1 MTRTHL
7 NAQKSKIKYPLT
19 STKGNNKKTE
29 IKIGKGKNEV
39 VFNDENLVIIAGP
52 CSLENQD
59 DSIALAKN
67 LKKSGAHIFRGMIF
81 KPRSS
86 PYSFQGLGNPGI
98 ETIKAIKSK
107 IKIPVISEARSESE
121 ADIIAENCDI
131 LQIGTRNMTNYQL
144 LEYIGR
150 LNIPILLKR
159 GMGSTIEE
167 WLCAAEYI
175 LNQGNQ
181 RVILCE
187 RGIRTFE
194 TATRFTLDIAAIPLV
209 KELSH
214 LPVII
219 DPSHAS
225 GKRSLVPPLSIAGVG
240 AGANG
245 IMIEVHNKPES
256 AFSDAQQTVSV
267 ETFSELV
274 KLAKIVSKTIKFQ

>member
-1 MTRTHL
+1 MSFKPL
-7 NAQKSKIKYPLT
+7 SPQKSDIQYHLASRKKDKIRSDIIVGT
-19 STKGNNKKTE
+19 GDNKV
-29 IKIGKGKNEV
+29 II
-39 VFNDENLVIIAGP
+39 NDENLTIIAGP
-52 CSLENQD
+52 CSLESRD
-59 DSIALAKN
+59 DSVALAKT
-67 LKKSGAHIFRGMIF
+67 LKICGANIFRGMIF

-86 PYSFQGLGNPGI
+86 PYSFQGVGKTGI
-98 ETIKAIKSK
+98 ETIKAIKSEVD
-107 IKIPVISEARSESE
+107 IPIVSEARNERE
-121 ADIIAENCDI
+121 ADVIAENCDL

>member
-1 MTRTHL
+1 MPRTHL
-7 NAQKSKIKYPLT
+7 NAQKSKIKYPLI
-19 STKGNNKKTE
+19 SIKGHNKKTE
-29 IKIGKGKNEV
+29 IKVGKGKNEV
-39 VFNDENLVIIAGP
+39 IFNDENLIIIAGP
-52 CSLENQD
+52 CSLENHE
-59 DSIALAKN
+59 DSIALANN

-86 PYSFQGLGNPGI
+86 PYSFQGLGSSGI
-98 ETIKAIKSK
+98 ETIKAIKSE
-107 IKIPVISEARSESE
+107 IMIPVISEARSESE

-144 LEYIGR
+144 LEYVGK

-181 RVILCE
+181 NVILCE

-225 GKRSLVPPLSIAGVG
+225 GISSLVPSLAIAGVG

-245 IMIEVHNKPES
+245 IMLEVHNKPES
-256 AFSDAQQTVSV
+256 ALSDAEQTIST
-267 ETFSELV
+267 EIFPDLV
-274 KLAKIVSKTIKFQ
+274 RLATKVRKAMKS